1 MNNRPDFPRITNEWM
16 LFILHIFSFL
26 KEGWGD
32 MCCHRDHRYPCASKC
47 LHARCDWWGSSVVGC
62 AVIQN
67 NNLMEICDV
76 L

>member
-32 MCCHRDHRYPCASKC
+32 MWAAIATIGTRVPVSVYMLAATGGAA
-47 LHARCDWWGSSVVGC
+47 LWW
-62 AVIQN
+62 AVR
-67 NNLMEICDV
+67 
-76 L
+76 